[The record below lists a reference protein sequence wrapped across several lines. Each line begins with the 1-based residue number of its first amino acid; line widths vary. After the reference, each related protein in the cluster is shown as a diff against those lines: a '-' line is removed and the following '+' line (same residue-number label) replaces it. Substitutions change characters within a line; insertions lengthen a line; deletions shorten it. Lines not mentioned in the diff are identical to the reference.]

1 MISEQME
8 IAITEILEIKDSE
21 QRLSNLKQ
29 YMSGF
34 KAHFEKHDTDY
45 TRVATQIYINELR
58 RSSHNKR

>member
-8 IAITEILEIKDSE
+8 IVITEILEIKDSE
-21 QRLSNLKQ
+21 RRLLNLKQ
-29 YMSGF
+29 FLSGF

>member
-8 IAITEILEIKDSE
+8 IAITDILEIKDSE

-29 YMSGF
+29 FLSGF
-34 KAHFEKHDTDY
+34 KAHFENHGTDY

>member
-8 IAITEILEIKDSE
+8 IVITEILEIKDSDR
-21 QRLSNLKQ
+21 RLLNLKQ
-29 YMSGF
+29 FLSGF
-34 KAHFEKHDTDY
+34 KAHFETHGTDY

>member
-8 IAITEILEIKDSE
+8 IVITDILEIKDSE
-21 QRLSNLKQ
+21 QRLSTLKQ
-29 YMSGF
+29 FLSGF
-34 KAHFEKHDTDY
+34 KSHFEIHGTDY

>member
-8 IAITEILEIKDSE
+8 IAITDILEIKDSE
-21 QRLSNLKQ
+21 QRLSTLKQ
-29 YMSGF
+29 FLSGF
-34 KAHFEKHDTDY
+34 KSHFETHGTDY